1 MESCQETHIT
11 QYCVYIQYIK
21 FVEILAIPY
30 IACKPRSMYQSIEL
44 LNVTSIIFKSKNL
57 NAILYFNM

>member
-44 LNVTSIIFKSKNL
+44 LNVTSI
-57 NAILYFNM
+57 YF